1 MRRIISTQFAR
12 SIHLVFILILGL
24 IVLPLGLAVPDED
37 SDGVPDAADQ
47 CLGSLTS
54 IVDLTGCS
62 CDQKL
67 VEDCSGPWCC
77 VPDLDSCTS
86 GCAESDFLAA
96 CNVFDAS
103 ACPDEQGQL
112 QPCNPGY
119 RCITSELCLGTYEDD
134 CSCTDTAGDGCPQDD
149 TQPIQIQ
156 SDPLQSTSQIPSSS
170 AQGDTQLQ
178 IDEPLP
184 PPDATLMT
192 DQPIAVEGDADISD
206 LLPAQP
212 TDFDNDGIPDN
223 EDEDADNDGYT
234 NTEEQD
240 AGTGIF
246 DSLSHPSYTAV
257 DTDSDGIPDS
267 LDLDDDNDS
276 IPDADDTYPK
286 DAERSQLEFQ
296 SPASEMRGL
305 QFFNLWWLLLFL
317 ILAMLATRHR
327 DVEHFLKGD
336 PPYPYLNEAL
346 EFVEKKFH
354 ENYSVEH
361 IRASLVDHGWSSK
374 EVAGILGRFQIYLDI
389 REQKQLGFSD
399 PLVLRELKK
408 KGFPLHEIKDT
419 LHYYQ
424 ASSLRSFDQPQHAA
438 LLARLS
444 RKHAVHVPNAK
455 PHLLERFVNEAIRK
469 GHSQD
474 QITRHLLHLGW
485 SKHHVDNALQQTT
498 LNSAVHYSLKSGVS
512 RHEIKKSLAS
522 HGWKEHQINVAL
534 RETGSFFS

>member
-37 SDGVPDAADQ
+37 SDGVPDDADQ
-47 CLGSLTS
+47 CLGSQTS
-54 IVDLTGCS
+54 VVDLTGCS

-119 RCITSELCLGTYEDD
+119 RCITSELCLGAYEDD
-134 CSCTDTAGDGCPQDD
+134 CSCTDTTGDGCPQGDN
-149 TQPIQIQ
+149 QPNQI
-156 SDPLQSTSQIPSSS
+156 
-170 AQGDTQLQ
+170 Q

-361 IRASLVDHGWSSK
+361 IKASLVDHGWSSK

-474 QITRHLLHLGW
+474 QITHHLLHLGW

-522 HGWKEHQINVAL
+522 HGWKEHQINAAL
-534 RETGSFFS
+534 REAGSFFS